1 VLERDRRAALAGRVR
16 QRKWPIL
23 VTAVVLLTGMAYCL
37 AWGPVVRHQ
46 GSWVVPGDI
55 WSAYRSA
62 HFIAWGSFGS
72 IYAVGTGIVT
82 FPAILVLFAPLALLT
97 GGLGMTES
105 FPFFPPHPT
114 SWLLLG
120 PYEIL
125 LGCSVLFACDALAS
139 RLGVAAGRRA
149 ILCVAEGVL
158 VWPVLVLWGH
168 PEDALALTLAV
179 YAMVFALDRRWT
191 AAGWLFGLAICTQ
204 PLVVLMGPVLLAMSG
219 RRRAPA
225 LLLRSALP
233 SVVLL
238 AAPLAAQFHTTTHVL
253 LDQPNFPNLNHATPW
268 TWLAP
273 RLGGTGDHL
282 AVAAGP
288 GRVVA
293 LLAACLLGW
302 WACRWRERP
311 ELLVWAAAA
320 ALSLRCFTESV
331 MDPYYLWPTLAVGL
345 IVLVRKTRWRLI
357 LGLVAALAI
366 TVGAENALGEWF
378 WWWSMASAGLLV
390 TLASAFPARAS
401 RVPDEVPMN
410 HNRAGSEP
418 LHGSP
423 RALIGAMR

>member
-1 VLERDRRAALAGRVR
+1 MLERDRRAALAGRVR

-253 LDQPNFPNLNHATPW
+253 LDQPNFPEPQPRHAVDVARSEARWDGRPSRGCGRSGSRRRLAGGLSPRLVGLSLAGATRTPGVGGGGHFVPALLHRIGHGSVLPLAHPGRGVDRAGPKDP
-268 TWLAP
+268 LAP
-273 RLGGTGDHL
+273 DPRPRHGPGDH
-282 AVAAGP
+282 
-288 GRVVA
+288 GR
-293 LLAACLLGW
+293 C
-302 WACRWRERP
+302 
-311 ELLVWAAAA
+311 
-320 ALSLRCFTESV
+320 
-331 MDPYYLWPTLAVGL
+331 
-345 IVLVRKTRWRLI
+345 
-357 LGLVAALAI
+357 
-366 TVGAENALGEWF
+366 
-378 WWWSMASAGLLV
+378 
-390 TLASAFPARAS
+390 
-401 RVPDEVPMN
+401 
-410 HNRAGSEP
+410 
-418 LHGSP
+418 
-423 RALIGAMR
+423 